1 MPMEALNVTFDFH
14 KLLAPETNDRGS
26 NRLPSPLRSHDLG
39 QEFTLSARW
48 AINRNLYLQ
57 GIASYAM
64 PGTALQDA
72 GADKNWSTLQ
82 LSLYWGL

>member
-1 MPMEALNVTFDFH
+1 VVPVEALNVTFDYH
-14 KLLAPETNDRGS
+14 KLSVPETGDIGS
-26 NRLPSPLRSHDLG
+26 NRVPGMTSHDLG

-57 GIASYAM
+57 GIASYAL
-64 PGTALQDA
+64 PGEALRELDA
-72 GADKNWSTLQ
+72 DEKWSTLQ